1 MRSKPSVKHL
11 MGLNVAQEK
20 TNCHELPFNKVNK
33 PVLENGEVKDYLNDG
48 PTQASIMMVQSEQRM
63 RQTVKKSN

>member
-1 MRSKPSVKHL
+1 M
-11 MGLNVAQEK
+11 
-20 TNCHELPFNKVNK
+20 PFNKVNK

>member
-1 MRSKPSVKHL
+1 M
-11 MGLNVAQEK
+11 AI
-20 TNCHELPFNKVNK
+20 NCHLTRSTSHSLK
-33 PVLENGEVKDYLNDG
+33 NGEVKDYLNEG